1 MIGRVNSSTQPMF
14 VIPGK
19 VNYALE
25 LHFSFQ
31 EPPLSFQRYQ
41 GMNIWS
47 AKGMK

>member
-1 MIGRVNSSTQPMF
+1 MLGRVNSSTTNF